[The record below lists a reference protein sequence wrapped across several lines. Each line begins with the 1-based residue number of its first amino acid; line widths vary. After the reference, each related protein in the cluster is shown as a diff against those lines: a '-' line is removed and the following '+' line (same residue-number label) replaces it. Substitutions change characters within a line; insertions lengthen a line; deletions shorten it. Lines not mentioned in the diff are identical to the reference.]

1 MKLKQL
7 NEYTSF
13 DAYFGSNEPIRGWQS
28 NSFNEVSPIFSLC
41 YHMEG
46 QDVDFETVINI
57 GVNIVDVETQQ
68 DGDSDVYIFELED
81 GSVETVV
88 ID

>member
-1 MKLKQL
+1 M
-7 NEYTSF
+7 
-13 DAYFGSNEPIRGWQS
+13 D
-28 NSFNEVSPIFSLC
+28 
-41 YHMEG
+41 G

-81 GSVETVV
+81 GRVETVV